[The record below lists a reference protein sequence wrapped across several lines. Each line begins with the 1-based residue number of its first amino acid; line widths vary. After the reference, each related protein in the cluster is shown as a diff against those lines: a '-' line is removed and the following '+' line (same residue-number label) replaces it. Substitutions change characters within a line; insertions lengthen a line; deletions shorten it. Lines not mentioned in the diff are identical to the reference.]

1 MLHVYDI
8 EKGVLRERDVAEL
21 TPGTSD
27 AASWIDLVD
36 ASDEEREQLQHL
48 FRQNLPE
55 SDDAE

>member
-27 AASWIDLVD
+27 AASWIDLTPSSVRRS
-36 ASDEEREQLQHL
+36 SDSRTARC
-48 FRQNLPE
+48 FG
-55 SDDAE
+55 SDY